1 MRSDVM
7 KSGIEKGPHRSLWMA
22 TGLSPKDLE
31 KPIIGIAN
39 AFNEIIPGHVE
50 LDRIAAAVKRG
61 VWMSGGTPVE
71 FNTIGVC
78 DGIAMNHLGMRYS
91 LVSRETIA
99 DSVEIMAQA
108 HPFDGIVLVSN
119 CDKITPGMLMAA
131 LRLDIPAILITGGPM
146 LTGFDKARLQGDFP
160 GSEKEFIDLNDLFQR
175 IAPTKSGTIPLA
187 AYEAS
192 CLSGC
197 PGTGSCSG
205 MFTAN
210 TMSCLSEALG
220 IALPG
225 NGSIPAVMADR
236 IRLAQTAGEQI
247 MALVEQGLTPR
258 RIMSRQAFLNA
269 IALDMAF
276 GGSSNTALHL
286 PALAHEADI
295 KIGLDDFNKIGERTP
310 HICNMAPGG
319 PWHLEDLDQVGGVM
333 TILKELEKKNLI
345 DGSTI
350 TATTRPLHE
359 STLAAPDPDGKV
371 VQTVD
376 KPVHET
382 GGLCSLYGNLA
393 PDGSIVK
400 ASAVLPEMMQ
410 HSGPA
415 RIFDSESEACEA
427 ILGGK
432 IEAGD
437 VVVIR
442 YEGPKGG
449 PGMPEML
456 TPTSA
461 VKGMGLASKVA
472 LITDG
477 RFSGATTGASIG
489 HVSPEAMEGGAIGLL
504 EEGDTIEI
512 DIPNRS
518 LNVKLS
524 DDELQRRRKAWQ
536 KPEAKIKTGVVLRYT
551 EMVSSAAQGAVLKQR
566 L

>member
-1 MRSDVM
+1 M

-22 TGLSPKDLE
+22 TGLGPKDLE

-39 AFNEIIPGHVE
+39 SFNEIIPGHVE
-50 LDRIAAAVKRG
+50 LNKIATAVKRG
-61 VWMSGGTPVE
+61 VLMSGGTPVE

-146 LTGFDKARLQGDFP
+146 LTGYDKARLQGDLP
-160 GSEKEFIDLNDLFQR
+160 GCDKEFIDLNDLFQR
-175 IAPTKSGTIPLA
+175 IAPTKSGQMPLA
-187 AYEAS
+187 AYQAS
-192 CLSGC
+192 CRSGC
-197 PGTGSCSG
+197 PGPGSCSG

-236 IRLAQTAGEQI
+236 VRLAQTAGEQI
-247 MALVEQGLTPR
+247 MRLVEENITPR
-258 RIMSRQAFLNA
+258 QIMSRQAFLNA

-286 PALAHEADI
+286 PAMAHEADI
-295 KIGLDDFNKIGERTP
+295 EIGLNDFNEINERTP

-319 PWHLEDLDQVGGVM
+319 PWHLEDLDRVGGVM
-333 TILKELEKKNLI
+333 TILKELEKNKLI

-350 TATTRPLHE
+350 TATTQPLRE
-359 STLAAPDPDGKV
+359 SVLAAPDPDGEV
-371 VQTVD
+371 VQTID
-376 KPVHET
+376 NPVHAT

-415 RIFDSESEACEA
+415 RVFDSESEACEA

-432 IEAGD
+432 IEPGD

-461 VKGMGLASKVA
+461 VKGMNLASKVA

-489 HVSPEAMEGGAIGLL
+489 HVSPEAMEGGPIGLIK
-504 EEGDTIEI
+504 EGDIIEI
-512 DIPNRS
+512 DIAKRS
-518 LNVKLS
+518 LNVQLS
-524 DDELQRRRKAWQ
+524 DEELDRRRKEWK
-536 KPEAKIKTGVVLRYT
+536 KPQAKIKTGVVLRYA
-551 EMVSSAAQGAVLKQR
+551 EMVSSAASGAVLKQR
-566 L
+566 I